1 MPKITINML
10 MVITVVV
17 QLLVVL
23 MLVQLFGE
31 QQLQKLVTLG

>member
-23 MLVQLFGE
+23 MQVQLFGE
-31 QQLQKLVTLG
+31 QQLQKLVTL

>member
-31 QQLQKLVTLG
+31 RQLQKLVTL